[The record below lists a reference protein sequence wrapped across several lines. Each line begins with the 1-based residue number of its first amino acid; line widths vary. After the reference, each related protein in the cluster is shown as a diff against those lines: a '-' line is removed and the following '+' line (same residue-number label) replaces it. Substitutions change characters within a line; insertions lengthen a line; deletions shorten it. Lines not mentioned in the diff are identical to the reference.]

1 MPKLASSCA
10 GLTITG
16 PTASSAASSA
26 CRPGSIGRKQHKI
39 GRWQP
44 GPAQQPFDA
53 GLVAYQLQGGRI
65 ASGQRVP
72 QRLDPAGHQRLA
84 SPHPGK
90 SLEEID
96 HHVGLAQ
103 SRQFGQQIGQPADA
117 DRASLVTAACSAAV
131 TAATDSSTPA
141 SLA

>member
-16 PTASSAASSA
+16 PTANSAASSA
-26 CRPGSIGRKQHKI
+26 
-39 GRWQP
+39 
-44 GPAQQPFDA
+44 
-53 GLVAYQLQGGRI
+53 
-65 ASGQRVP
+65 SGQGRSGGSSTKSAVGNP
-72 QRLDPAGHQRLA
+72 APRSSHFTRALSRTNSKAAGSLPVSACAQRLDPAGYQRLA
-84 SPHPGK
+84 SPHAGK